1 MVIKISN
8 MDLFVKNIIWD
19 QNRIFNNFKDENVY

>member
-8 MDLFVKNIIWD
+8 LDLFVKNIIWD